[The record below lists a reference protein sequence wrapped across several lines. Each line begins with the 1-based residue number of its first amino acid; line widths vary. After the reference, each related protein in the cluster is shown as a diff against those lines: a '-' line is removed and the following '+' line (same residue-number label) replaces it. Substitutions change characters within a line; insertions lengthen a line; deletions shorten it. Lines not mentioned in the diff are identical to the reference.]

1 MKTKRPHF
9 FAFFAVIAFVV
20 ISLTANIFA
29 QPQYYNYNT
38 TGATNSFPWNIVAG
52 KQVQV
57 LFLPGDFNQP
67 TPAPNGNITSVSF
80 RLAAAL
86 GPYTYTN
93 VVIKMGQATG
103 LTSFAASQWYSGT
116 MTTVYTR
123 ASVQLGGNA
132 NEWMTITLDT
142 PFPYD
147 NTQSLIIDVQQCSVP
162 GATGFSTGTT
172 T

>member
-1 MKTKRPHF
+1 MKKRCPHF
-9 FAFFAVIAFVV
+9 FRNATAFFVFLLA
-20 ISLTANIFA
+20 LTANILT

-38 TGATNSFPWNIVAG
+38 TGSTNSFPWNIAAG
-52 KQVQV
+52 KQIQV

-67 TPAPNGNITSVSF
+67 SPAPNGNITSVSF
-80 RLAAAL
+80 RLAATL

-93 VVIKMGQATG
+93 VVIKMGQVAG
-103 LTSFAASQWYSGT
+103 LTTFATSQWYAGP

-142 PFPYD
+142 PFLYD
-147 NTQSLIIDVQQCSVP
+147 NTQSLIVDVQ
-162 GATGFSTGTT
+162 
-172 T
+172 